1 MVLADPTAFDVAYE
15 HVSDSSGSS
24 RESIEDLW
32 CKESISHF
40 FFKRLQ
46 KASSPKLSLIIY
58 SKFLKDPLGDRLRS
72 DGGYSLTSIESDFES
87 PEIV

>member
-32 CKESISHF
+32 CKESISNF
-40 FFKRLQ
+40 FSK
-46 KASSPKLSLIIY
+46 SLEKPH
-58 SKFLKDPLGDRLRS
+58 SQNL
-72 DGGYSLTSIESDFES
+72 
-87 PEIV
+87 V

>member
-32 CKESISHF
+32 CKKSISNF
-40 FFKRLQ
+40 LFNRLQ
-46 KASSPKLSLIIY
+46 KASL
-58 SKFLKDPLGDRLRS
+58 
-72 DGGYSLTSIESDFES
+72 
-87 PEIV
+87 PE